1 MFVRI
6 AISVLALALVP
17 LASSTLA
24 QAEDSADKAKAVK
37 DDGGKYL
44 DAGGN
49 PTYKI
54 ENGTVDWYTFSGYR
68 RYHSDCHVCHGQDGT
83 GSSYAPALANSL
95 KNIDYPAPSN
105 RKATCRPACSAS
117 QPSPKLITI
126 CRTVA
131 INANA
136 DCVRPINR
144 FGTKPRIEDC
154 VSTAPMAR
162 HPAAGHPSTKTSLR
176 RRRMPKHPA
185 WGDDMTGGDASKPR
199 VILLIIGALAM
210 SLSNAQAQGAGLG
223 AAGELVDPDILRVC
237 ADPSNMPFTDQS
249 GQGFENKLAELVAR
263 KTGRKSVAYTWFPT
277 VIGFVRNTLA
287 ANRCDVIMGY
297 AQGDELV
304 QNTNAYY
311 RSAYVLLHPKGDD
324 LEGVETIEDP
334 KLAGKRI
341 GVVESTPPTANM
353 AANKLLRT
361 AKIYPLAVDT
371 RVTPSM
377 GEVVIKDMLAGKI
390 DAAILW
396 GPMAG
401 YYAKQLKANV
411 AIVPRPSDQEWKRT
425 LNKVIRENQ
434 AEINKLL
441 LDYNVPL
448 IDEHDN
454 AITAAP

>member
-1 MFVRI
+1 MNGRD
-6 AISVLALALVP
+6 
-17 LASSTLA
+17 ASS
-24 QAEDSADKAKAVK
+24 
-37 DDGGKYL
+37 
-44 DAGGN
+44 
-49 PTYKI
+49 
-54 ENGTVDWYTFSGYR
+54 
-68 RYHSDCHVCHGQDGT
+68 
-83 GSSYAPALANSL
+83 
-95 KNIDYPAPSN
+95 
-105 RKATCRPACSAS
+105 
-117 QPSPKLITI
+117 
-126 CRTVA
+126 
-131 INANA
+131 
-136 DCVRPINR
+136 
-144 FGTKPRIEDC
+144 
-154 VSTAPMAR
+154 
-162 HPAAGHPSTKTSLR
+162 LR
-176 RRRMPKHPA
+176 
-185 WGDDMTGGDASKPR
+185 
-199 VILLIIGALAM
+199 VVLLILGALAM
-210 SLSNAQAQGAGLG
+210 SPSNAQAQGAGLG
-223 AAGELVDPDILRVC
+223 AAGELVDPDTLRVC

-311 RSAYVLLHPKGDD
+311 RSSYVLVHPKGDD

-334 KLAGKRI
+334 KLTGKRI
-341 GVVESTPPTANM
+341 GIVERTPPTANM

-361 AKIYPLAVDT
+361 AKIYPLTVDT

-401 YYAKQLKANV
+401 YYARQLNADV
-411 AIVPRPSDQEWKRT
+411 AIVPLVKERTGSRMSYRITMGVRPSDQEWKRT

-454 AITAAP
+454 PITATPG